1 MKEKLKKFIIA
12 EVIYHEDPASFGDD
26 DDLLEAGLDSM
37 GIMRLIMFAEKEF
50 GVILP
55 DTEIEP
61 DISTQMQAKRLC
73 ICGNIHRKLRKS
85 DRQNWHPS
93 FWGNVG

>member
-1 MKEKLKKFIIA
+1 MKEILRKFIFA
-12 EVIYHEDPASFGDD
+12 ELIYHEDPASFGDD

-61 DISTQMQAKRLC
+61 D
-73 ICGNIHRKLRKS
+73 NV
-85 DRQNWHPS
+85 NS
-93 FWGNVG
+93 FNALEKWIRGSVQP

>member
-1 MKEKLKKFIIA
+1 MKEKIKKFIFD
-12 EVIYHEDPASFGDD
+12 ELIYLENPGGFGDE

-50 GVILP
+50 GVTLP

-61 DISTQMQAKRLC
+61 DNVRSLNALERWIQQAK
-73 ICGNIHRKLRKS
+73 
-85 DRQNWHPS
+85 P
-93 FWGNVG
+93 V

>member
-1 MKEKLKKFIIA
+1 MKEKLKKFIFA
-12 EVIYHEDPASFGDD
+12 ELIYHEAPASFGDD

-61 DISTQMQAKRLC
+61 ENVRSLNALEKWIRQA
-73 ICGNIHRKLRKS
+73 G
-85 DRQNWHPS
+85 QA
-93 FWGNVG
+93 

>member
-1 MKEKLKKFIIA
+1 MKEKLKTFIFA
-12 EVIYHEDPASFGDD
+12 ELIYHEDPASFGDD

-50 GVILP
+50 GVTLP

-61 DISTQMQAKRLC
+61 D
-73 ICGNIHRKLRKS
+73 NVKS
-85 DRQNWHPS
+85 LNALEIWIQKAA
-93 FWGNVG
+93 

>member
-1 MKEKLKKFIIA
+1 MKEKLKTFIFS

-50 GVILP
+50 GVTLP

-61 DISTQMQAKRLC
+61 DNVKSLNALERWISQAGKA
-73 ICGNIHRKLRKS
+73 
-85 DRQNWHPS
+85 Q
-93 FWGNVG
+93 

>member
-1 MKEKLKKFIIA
+1 MKEKLKAFIFS
-12 EVIYHEDPASFGDD
+12 ELIYHDDPAAFSDD

-61 DISTQMQAKRLC
+61 DNVQSLNALENWIKQAP
-73 ICGNIHRKLRKS
+73 
-85 DRQNWHPS
+85 QNA
-93 FWGNVG
+93 

>member
-1 MKEKLKKFIIA
+1 MKEKLKKFIFA

-50 GVILP
+50 GVTLP

-61 DISTQMQAKRLC
+61 DNVHSLNALEKWIRQAA
-73 ICGNIHRKLRKS
+73 G
-85 DRQNWHPS
+85 QAQ
-93 FWGNVG
+93 